1 ATTPGARWARSP
13 ADSGSEGSATAG
25 ATPPG
30 AAMTAWLVV
39 VVSPAPPDGARRG
52 RAEVLPPGC
61 GWELLAGCGRPVA
74 GISASCVAVV
84 LGMIVGAAG
93 FELLGAE
100 APAVPE
106 PGWWGLAVPAP
117 LVPAPPPC
125 DPGPAAA
132 PASAFFGW
140 GPAAAGFP
148 ACCGPRCHS

>member
-1 ATTPGARWARSP
+1 
-13 ADSGSEGSATAG
+13 
-25 ATPPG
+25 
-30 AAMTAWLVV
+30 
-39 VVSPAPPDGARRG
+39 
-52 RAEVLPPGC
+52 
-61 GWELLAGCGRPVA
+61 
-74 GISASCVAVV
+74 ASCVAVV

-148 ACCGPRCHS
+148 ACCGPRCHSGEPANISSRATRWAPTVTGFPSAERTETGVLVGPVVWT